1 MSLGLSARCCI
12 AQASKTITRTSIRPK
27 YSIGPNLQRVAL
39 HIVGTVG
46 IRYSFA
52 RTARLRYIKRLNSS
66 RRTMS
71 TTSQPTLTRE
81 PGSDDSVPRQ
91 DEAQLKSWFIG
102 SIDQGTTST
111 RFLIFDGTGNPVASH
126 QIEFKQMYPHP
137 GYASTVALKPCYL
150 FSQTH

>member
-1 MSLGLSARCCI
+1 MSLELFVRCCS
-12 AQASKTITRTSIRPK
+12 AQASKFIRRISVRPA
-27 YSIGPNLQRVAL
+27 YSVGPSLQKVAL
-39 HIVGTVG
+39 HIVDTVS

-52 RTARLRYIKRLNSS
+52 PATRLRYIRRFSS
-66 RRTMS
+66 PRRTMS
-71 TTSQPTLTRE
+71 TTSQPTLMRE

-137 GYASTVALKPCYL
+137 GYASIVAVKPCPL
-150 FSQTH
+150 FAQTH